1 VIQFNNVSKIYNG
14 VSVIKDFTAHIDK
27 GEFVFISGPSGS
39 GKSTLLKFLFCSE
52 RPDSGQVLFQ
62 EEDLSSVRRARIP
75 FIRRTI
81 GFVFQD
87 PMLLSSKSVFENIA
101 IALRVV
107 GFPGKEIGYRVTETL
122 KLIGMSDK
130 INVVPSTL
138 SGGEQQKVAIARA
151 IVNDPL
157 VLAADEPA
165 GNLDRDSAW
174 EVFRIFEKINQT
186 GTTVVIATHN
196 DEIVQRMHKRVISLK
211 EAVRDDTI

>member
-1 VIQFNNVSKIYNG
+1 MIQFNNVTKIYAG
-14 VSVIKDFTAHIDK
+14 VPVIRDFTAHIDK

-52 RPDSGQVLFQ
+52 MPDSGQVIFQ
-62 EEDLSSVRRARIP
+62 EEDLSSVKRSRIP

-87 PMLLSSKSVFENIA
+87 SMLLSSRSVFENIA

-196 DEIVQRMHKRVISLK
+196 DEIVQRMQKRVITIK

>member
-1 VIQFNNVSKIYNG
+1 MIQFNNVTKIYDG

-62 EEDLSSVRRARIP
+62 EEDLSSVRRVRIP
-75 FIRRTI
+75 FIRRAI

-87 PMLLSSKSVFENIA
+87 SMLLPGKSVFENIA
-101 IALRVV
+101 LALRVV
-107 GFPGKEIGYRVTETL
+107 GFPGKEIRYRVTETL
-122 KLIGMSDK
+122 RLVGMSDK
-130 INVVPSTL
+130 MNAVPSTL
-138 SGGEQQKVAIARA
+138 SGGEQQKIAIARA

-196 DEIVQRMHKRVISLK
+196 DEMVQRMHKRVIALK
-211 EAVRDDTI
+211 EAVSDDTI